1 MKRQPLKRGS
11 FFNLWMILIIIL
23 TLFGT
28 GLYFVYHLYSTTLQ
42 NREEQFEQSKSYILS
57 NKYIKEIKHAEALHE
72 LESYHIF
79 FGKNV
84 DEEDVIVFLPGSFDE
99 DHIVV
104 LKQKDI
110 IKEQKALETIAK
122 QCSQCQN
129 INIKPGMINGN
140 PLWEIT
146 YFDEHKRYNMDY
158 ISMIDGS
165 RYERLQLKQ
174 TFK

>member
-1 MKRQPLKRGS
+1 MRGQPLKRGS
-11 FFNLWMILIIIL
+11 FFNLWIVLIIIL
-23 TLFGT
+23 TFLGT
-28 GLYFVYHLYSTTLQ
+28 GLYFIYHLYSTALQ
-42 NREEQFEQSKSYILS
+42 SREEQFEQSKSYILS
-57 NKYIKEIKHAEALHE
+57 NKYMKKIKHAEAFHE

-79 FGKNV
+79 FGKDV
-84 DEEDVIVFLPGSFDE
+84 DDKDVIVFLPKTFDE

-104 LKQKDI
+104 LKQTDI
-110 IKEQKALETIAK
+110 IKEQQALETIVK
-122 QCSQCQN
+122 QCSQCQK
-129 INIKPGMINGN
+129 INIKPAIINGN